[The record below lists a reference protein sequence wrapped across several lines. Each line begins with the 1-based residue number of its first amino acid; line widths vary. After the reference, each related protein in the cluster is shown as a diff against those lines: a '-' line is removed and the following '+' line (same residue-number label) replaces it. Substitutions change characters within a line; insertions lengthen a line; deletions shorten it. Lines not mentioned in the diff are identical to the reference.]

1 MRLMSSPAM
10 HGPEA
15 AHRFLSFVNA
25 SPTPFHAVHNAIV
38 RLEKAGFQKILEKD
52 TWEESLKP
60 GGKYYFSRNQAA
72 LVAFTLPQKWKQGAG
87 VSVVATHVDSPNL
100 KVRPISKRTK
110 EGYLQVGV
118 ETYGGGI
125 WHSWLDRDLS
135 LAGRVV
141 TTHDGG
147 FKSKLVKIDRP
158 ILRIPTLAVH
168 LDRNVNESF
177 KFNQETEFVPI
188 LGQIAS
194 QLNESSEG
202 SDSGPKKAS
211 SIQDNHHPALLSLLA
226 SELSVA
232 PEEIHDFE
240 LSLYDTQPSV
250 LGGLNS
256 EFVFSP
262 RLDNLFSSFAAVEAL
277 AQSVSTSDFQTLE
290 GNVNCI
296 ALFNHEEIGSV
307 STSGADSSLLPSLLN
322 RLSPTPGTFAQSVA
336 KSFVLSADMGH
347 ALHPNYTSKHED
359 NHKPSINGGVVI
371 KTNAKQRYATDAI
384 TSFVVKQL
392 IERKGGQVQ
401 EYEIR
406 NDMACG
412 STVGPMLSKIGV
424 KTCDVG
430 CAMLSMHSVRE
441 TAGSE
446 DVQNYIDL
454 FRSLFESYAVLES
467 SLTVD

>member
-1 MRLMSSPAM
+1 MSTSV

-15 AHRFLSFVNA
+15 ALRFLSFVNA

-38 RLEKAGFQKILEKD
+38 RLEKAGFQKVLEKD
-52 TWEESLKP
+52 AWEDSVQP
-60 GGKYYFSRNQAA
+60 GGKYYFTRNQAS

-87 VSVVATHVDSPNL
+87 VSIVATHVDSPNL
-100 KVRPISKRTK
+100 KVRPVSKRSK

-141 TTHDGG
+141 ITQANG

-158 ILRIPTLAVH
+158 ILRIPSLAIH
-168 LDRNVNESF
+168 LDRNINDNF

-188 LGQIAS
+188 LGQIAAE
-194 QLNESSEG
+194 LNTSATG
-202 SDSGPKKAS
+202 SGSGPKKAS
-211 SIQDNHHPALLSLLA
+211 SIQDNHHPTLLSLLA

-240 LSLYDTQPSV
+240 LSLFDTQPSV

-256 EFVFSP
+256 EFIFSP
-262 RLDNLFSSFAAVEAL
+262 RLDNLFSSFCAVEAL
-277 AQSVSTSDFQTLE
+277 AQSVSTPDFNTLE

-307 STSGADSSLLPSLLN
+307 STSGADSSLLPSLMN
-322 RLSPTPGTFAQSVA
+322 RLSPTAGAFAQSIS
-336 KSFVLSADMGH
+336 KSFLVSADMGH
-347 ALHPNYTSKHED
+347 AVHPNYTSKHEE
-359 NHKPSINGGVVI
+359 NHKPSMNGGVVI
-371 KTNAKQRYATDAI
+371 KTNAKQRYASDAI
-384 TSFVVKQL
+384 TSFMVKQL
-392 IERKGGQVQ
+392 IERKGGSVQ
-401 EYEIR
+401 EYEVR
-406 NDMACG
+406 NDMSCG
-412 STVGPMLSKIGV
+412 STVGPMLSKMGV

-430 CAMLSMHSVRE
+430 CGMLSMHSIRE
-441 TAGSE
+441 TAGSH
-446 DVQNYIDL
+446 DIQHYIDL
-454 FRSLFESYAVLES
+454 FRSLFESYAELENN
-467 SLTVD
+467 LTVD